1 MLRNLLYLGLQQIII
16 IIPMHIKQEPT
27 EMVTRSPSSYLI
39 ILFVLVLFSSLS
51 IAIIILLYNPQ
62 IAAAQPSEH
71 KETKSNFLIYEN
83 PIHEIKIQYPVG
95 WKKIE
100 SQGFEVNSDRHIVE
114 FKLLSE
120 SHLQKEDLAA
130 LHIYIHNLPSPNL
143 LGQFARFF
151 DRSSQKTAL
160 EGFVLSHFTSILT
173 KNLPNF
179 DFIKSE
185 SDATA
190 TLAGNPAH
198 KIVYKYKKGQDD
210 IKVMETLTVKY
221 NKGYIL
227 MYTAEASKYSDYLPT
242 IQKMMDSFEIK

>member
-16 IIPMHIKQEPT
+16 ITPMHIKQEPT
-27 EMVTRSPSSYLI
+27 EMVTRSPSSYFI
-39 ILFVLVLFSSLS
+39 ILFVLVLFSLLS
-51 IAIIILLYNPQ
+51 IATMLLYNPQ
-62 IAAAQPSEH
+62 IAAAQHSEH

-83 PIHEIKIQYPVG
+83 SIHKIKIQYPVG

-100 SQGFEVNSDRHIVE
+100 SQGFEVNSDRHVVE

-120 SHLQKEDLAA
+120 SHLQKEDFAA

-190 TLAGNPAH
+190 ILAGYPAH

-227 MYTAEASKYSDYLPT
+227 MYTAEAPKYSDYLPT

>member
-1 MLRNLLYLGLQQIII
+1 MLRNLLYLGLQQMIII
-16 IIPMHIKQEPT
+16 TPMHIKQEPT
-27 EMVTRSPSSYLI
+27 EMVTRSPSSYFI
-39 ILFVLVLFSSLS
+39 ILFGLVLLFSLLS
-51 IAIIILLYNPQ
+51 IATILLYNPQ
-62 IAAAQPSEH
+62 IATAQHFEH
-71 KETKSNFLIYEN
+71 KETKSNFLTYEN
-83 PIHEIKIQYPVG
+83 PIHKIKIQYPVG

-100 SQGFEVNSDRHIVE
+100 SQGFEVNSDRHVVE

-130 LHIYIHNLPSPNL
+130 LHIYIHNLPSPSL
-143 LGQFARFF
+143 LDQFARFF
-151 DRSSQKTAL
+151 DRSSQKTDL
-160 EGFVLSHFTSILT
+160 EGFVLSHFTSIL
-173 KNLPNF
+173 KRKLPNF

-185 SDATA
+185 SDATT

-198 KIVYKYKKGQDD
+198 KIVYKYKKGQND

-227 MYTAEASKYSDYLPT
+227 MYNAEASKYSEYLPT

>member
-16 IIPMHIKQEPT
+16 ITPMHIKQERT
-27 EMVTRSPSSYLI
+27 EMVTRSPSYFI
-39 ILFVLVLFSSLS
+39 ILFLLVLFSLLS
-51 IAIIILLYNPQ
+51 IATMLLYTPQ
-62 IAAAQPSEH
+62 IAAAQHFEH
-71 KETKSNFLIYEN
+71 KETKSNFLTYEN
-83 PIHEIKIQYPVG
+83 PIHKIKIQYPIG

-100 SQGFEVNSDRHIVE
+100 SQGFEINSDRHVVE
-114 FKLLSE
+114 FKLLSQ

-143 LGQFARFF
+143 LGQFASFF

-160 EGFVLSHFTSILT
+160 EGFVLSHFTSIL
-173 KNLPNF
+173 KRNLPNF

-198 KIVYKYKKGQDD
+198 KIVYKYKKGKDD

-227 MYTAEASKYSDYLPT
+227 MYSAEAPKYSDYLPT

>member
-1 MLRNLLYLGLQQIII
+1 MLRNLLYLGLQQMIII
-16 IIPMHIKQEPT
+16 TPMHIKQEPT
-27 EMVTRSPSSYLI
+27 EMVTRSPSSYFI
-39 ILFVLVLFSSLS
+39 ILFVLVLFSLLS
-51 IAIIILLYNPQ
+51 IATILLYNPQ

-71 KETKSNFLIYEN
+71 KETKSNFLMYEN
-83 PIHEIKIQYPVG
+83 PIHKIKIQYPVD

-130 LHIYIHNLPSPNL
+130 LHVYIHNLPSPNL

-227 MYTAEASKYSDYLPT
+227 MYTAEAPKYSDYLPT

>member
-16 IIPMHIKQEPT
+16 ITPMHIKQEPT
-27 EMVTRSPSSYLI
+27 EMVTRSHSSYFI
-39 ILFVLVLFSSLS
+39 ILFVLVLFSLLS
-51 IAIIILLYNPQ
+51 IATILLYNPQ

-83 PIHEIKIQYPVG
+83 PIHKIKIQYPVG

-100 SQGFEVNSDRHIVE
+100 SQGFEVNSDRDIVE

-151 DRSSQKTAL
+151 DGSSQKTAL

-198 KIVYKYKKGQDD
+198 KIVYEYKKGQDD

-221 NKGYIL
+221 NTGYIL
-227 MYTAEASKYSDYLPT
+227 MYTAEAPKYSDYLPT

>member
-16 IIPMHIKQEPT
+16 ITPMHIKQEPA
-27 EMVTRSPSSYLI
+27 ERVTRSPSSYFI

-51 IAIIILLYNPQ
+51 IATILLYNPQ
-62 IAAAQPSEH
+62 IAAAQHSKY
-71 KETKSNFLIYEN
+71 KETKSNFLTYEN
-83 PIHEIKIQYPVG
+83 PIQKIKIQYPVG

-100 SQGFEVNSDRHIVE
+100 SQGFEVNSDRHVVE

-143 LGQFARFF
+143 LSQFAGFF

-160 EGFVLSHFTSILT
+160 EGFVLSHFTSIL
-173 KNLPNF
+173 KRHLPNF

-198 KIVYKYKKGQDD
+198 KIVYKYKNGQDD
-210 IKVMETLTVKY
+210 IKVMETLTVEY
-221 NKGYIL
+221 NKGNIL
-227 MYTAEASKYSDYLPT
+227 MYNAEAPKYSDYLPT
-242 IQKMMDSFEIK
+242 IQKMMDSFEINK